1 MSRRKR
7 KTSAPVQT
15 RNMSRTGSVALYVS
29 DGSLCIPGY
38 TSLDKNPEVMTCC
51 RRIAELIASA
61 TIYLM
66 NNTADG
72 DVRIVNELSRAVD
85 INPMP
90 NMTRSTWMEAIVM
103 NLLLYGKGN
112 SIVVPHTW
120 EGYLQSLEPIS
131 ASRVSFLP
139 ENGYRDY
146 KVLIDGVARNPESLL
161 HFVYN
166 PDPLYLWKGQGV
178 TVALRDIA
186 DNLKQASHT
195 EKAFMSSEY
204 KPSIIVKVD
213 ALTDEFASPEGRQ
226 KLLDSYVKPA
236 HSGEPWLIPAEQF
249 SVEQVKPLTLSDL
262 AIADTVTLNKKAVAA
277 ILGVPAFM
285 LGVGEYKR
293 DEYNAFIQSKIM
305 TLAKG
310 IAQELTKKLILSPS
324 WYWQFNVWSLI
335 DYDLQSVSNVLLAG
349 SDRGFVCGDEWRDR
363 MHMSPAGLKEYKVLE
378 NYIPYDLSGAQKK
391 LVPGG
396 DA

>member
-1 MSRRKR
+1 
-7 KTSAPVQT
+7 
-15 RNMSRTGSVALYVS
+15 MSRTGSVALYVS